1 MWSNCQ
7 HCHPEQGPQGAGLWG
22 AVLLEIS
29 DTIVALLPLRAAK
42 TSAHKLIS
50 DSILTTPHEEGGG
63 GEEEEESDD
72 SLVGDHSP
80 FIRQT
85 RRR

>member
-1 MWSNCQ
+1 
-7 HCHPEQGPQGAGLWG
+7 
-22 AVLLEIS
+22 VLVCGGQCFCEIS
-29 DTIVALLPLRAAK
+29 DTIVSLLPLRAAK

-50 DSILTTPHEEGGG
+50 DSILTTSPEEGGG
-63 GEEEEESDD
+63 GEEAEESDD

-80 FIRQT
+80 FVRQTT